1 MIFPAAWG
9 YGSENAAAALP
20 IPTDKVR
27 KDRGEMRDGGSL
39 THRDKQAALA
49 DEDHASATENL
60 GLDETEAADDSCRS
74 HGKRDTGRGKGVA
87 LSTEGEAEDFS
98 TRSDNRWEK
107 ELTSMSSVDR

>member
-27 KDRGEMRDGGSL
+27 EDHGEMRQGGSL

-49 DEDHASATENL
+49 DEDHPSAT
-60 GLDETEAADDSCRS
+60 
-74 HGKRDTGRGKGVA
+74 
-87 LSTEGEAEDFS
+87 
-98 TRSDNRWEK
+98 
-107 ELTSMSSVDR
+107 